1 MAAIAVIPGDGVG
14 KEVIP
19 AGLRVLETVTSL
31 NVEVLPWGAEHYE
44 KTGAMMPSD
53 SLSRLDS
60 FDAIYLGAVGWPTV
74 PDHASLWGL
83 LLPIRKAFELYVN
96 LRPVKLFPG
105 VRGPLAD
112 RGPDDIDMLFVR
124 ENTEGE
130 YSGTGG
136 RVHVGTPIE
145 VAVEAPIFTRAAVER
160 VVRYAF
166 ARACER
172 SRTLVSVTKSN
183 ASRYQYVL
191 WDEVVAEVSL
201 EFSDVTV
208 QRMHVDAMAARMVLR
223 PDTIDVVVGS
233 NLFADIL
240 TDLGA
245 ALQGS
250 LGLGASANLN
260 PERRP
265 HAPAP
270 GVERR
275 GIAGGGGDRHRPRR
289 RRRAHQRPGR
299 DGEHRGGRRCGH
311 QRPARPAARQRERG
325 GRGHMSA
332 DLTAR
337 LSRFVAETRL
347 DAVPAEVVT
356 RAKHSML
363 DGFGLAVAGARTEAA
378 AIAEDEIRSYRCE
391 NGASTVLGGGTKLP
405 ARFAAFLNGLAIHAD
420 DFDDT
425 QLAVLPDR
433 VYGLL
438 THPTAPVLPAVLALA
453 EERQRSGAETL
464 LAYMV
469 GVEAECAIAESIDPR
484 HYEAGFHST
493 GTAGAIGA
501 AAGAARLLGM
511 GAEATA
517 TALGLGASQ
526 ASGLRESFGTMTKPF
541 HAGHAAESGV
551 LAASL
556 VARGFTAARNILE
569 AGRGFFSA
577 AGGGYDPSK
586 LTDPLGD
593 PWTLLSPGVSIKPYP
608 SGSLTHPAMTAF
620 LELMKAHQLRSKDV
634 EEVRVGT
641 NRHMPNALIHHRPDD
656 HLAAKFSM
664 EFCIAILLLRGRA
677 RRVRRRGGARSRGPC
692 RHRTGALRGRSRSRR
707 RRLQQH
713 DQHHQGAAPRRPGRR
728 GSCGLRQG

>member
-1 MAAIAVIPGDGVG
+1 
-14 KEVIP
+14 
-19 AGLRVLETVTSL
+19 
-31 NVEVLPWGAEHYE
+31 
-44 KTGAMMPSD
+44 
-53 SLSRLDS
+53 
-60 FDAIYLGAVGWPTV
+60 
-74 PDHASLWGL
+74 
-83 LLPIRKAFELYVN
+83 
-96 LRPVKLFPG
+96 
-105 VRGPLAD
+105 
-112 RGPDDIDMLFVR
+112 
-124 ENTEGE
+124 
-130 YSGTGG
+130 
-136 RVHVGTPIE
+136 
-145 VAVEAPIFTRAAVER
+145 
-160 VVRYAF
+160 
-166 ARACER
+166 
-172 SRTLVSVTKSN
+172 
-183 ASRYQYVL
+183 
-191 WDEVVAEVSL
+191 
-201 EFSDVTV
+201 
-208 QRMHVDAMAARMVLR
+208 
-223 PDTIDVVVGS
+223 
-233 NLFADIL
+233 
-240 TDLGA
+240 
-245 ALQGS
+245 
-250 LGLGASANLN
+250 
-260 PERRP
+260 
-265 HAPAP
+265 
-270 GVERR
+270 
-275 GIAGGGGDRHRPRR
+275 
-289 RRRAHQRPGR
+289 
-299 DGEHRGGRRCGH
+299 
-311 QRPARPAARQRERG
+311 
-325 GRGHMSA
+325 MSA

-586 LTDPLGD
+586 LTDHLGD

-677 RRVRRRGGARSRGPC
+677 GLAEFNDGVVRDPEVRAAIERVRFEVDPEADAAGYNNMTSIIRVRLRDGRVVEGRAAFAKGSPANPMTEAELLEKFFGCLEAGGVPADAGRRAAEMILDIENQPAVRAITALLSGGADRRRGSA
-692 RHRTGALRGRSRSRR
+692 TAALE
-707 RRLQQH
+707 
-713 DQHHQGAAPRRPGRR
+713 
-728 GSCGLRQG
+728 GLRAPAGGL